1 MHEITVTDFLKVNG
15 GKLKAFASVKVD
27 NIIIHDFRIVQ
38 QDGQRAWVSVPQV
51 SWKDNQGQIKYK
63 ALLDIPGELK
73 QRIEVAILSAWEQ
86 EKASANPK
94 SK

>member
-86 EKASANPK
+86 EKNVDTK
-94 SK
+94 KIK